1 MSEIYGFETCKIEA
15 YIYRLQIKYYTKG
28 IPLQKEVI
36 KKCHFLN
43 ASYSCVKL

>member
-28 IPLQKEVI
+28 IPLQKELLRNVI
-36 KKCHFLN
+36 FLMRII
-43 ASYSCVKL
+43 VV